1 MGVATHDDLARLFPG
16 IQDHSVLEIQAT
28 EATVDELEAAL
39 LLLQDDDAAL
49 IDIKQRQGSR
59 LNLLL
64 DILSNSD
71 VQFRDDVDH

>member
-1 MGVATHDDLARLFPG
+1 MGVATHDDLVRLFPG